1 MGGGDKLRERP
12 LSTRLALGF
21 VVLLIGFVV
30 PGCVRDVSEDDC
42 RALGKHL
49 HDIWTEEAKFP
60 EKPSA
65 SAERA
70 VAVIRNEGDKLEQS
84 VIASCKRDHLGKPKA
99 SGEFSCLSRAKTYAD
114 VQTCATIPVH

>member
-1 MGGGDKLRERP
+1 MFGGDKPGVQPSR
-12 LSTRLALGF
+12 TRLASGF
-21 VVLLIGFVV
+21 VLFLFGFVV

-60 EKPSA
+60 EKPGA
-65 SAERA
+65 SAEKA

-84 VIASCKRDHLGKPKA
+84 VVASCKRDYLGKPKA